1 MIRKEKT
8 MNILDYQGDTFHP
21 DTWIRDMWDRQY
33 NVYLKYKEIEKMPK
47 RFGSIQTRE
56 TQKWVKD
63 FINRVNEEVAESYES
78 IRDPNMQVLVKKEIK
93 SKEGENQVIEYDIH
107 RSEELADA
115 LHFYL
120 EMLIIIGRTPEW
132 LTKTFEE
139 YVQRGRRVYVDDII
153 LNYWEVSYQL
163 GMLGNCLKLK
173 PWKQDEVL
181 TDLDK
186 VDHQLKEVFFA
197 LLDVFAANGNDYNDI
212 YDLYTRKNQ
221 VNQFRQRKWILE
233 RSKLWMRK

>member
-1 MIRKEKT
+1 
-8 MNILDYQGDTFHP
+8 MNILDYKGDEFHH

-33 NVYLKYKEIEKMPK
+33 NVYLKYKQIEKMPEN
-47 RFGSIQTRE
+47 FGSIQTRE
-56 TQKWVKD
+56 TQRWVKD

-78 IRDPNMQVLVKKEIK
+78 IRDPNMQVLVKKEIRNE
-93 SKEGENQVIEYDIH
+93 EGEFQVIEYDIH

-120 EMLIIIGRTPEW
+120 EMLIIIGKTPEW
-132 LTKTFEE
+132 LIKTFEE

-197 LLDVFAANGNDYNDI
+197 LLDVFAANGNDHNDI

-221 VNQFRQRKWILE
+221 VNQFRQK
-233 RSKLWMRK
+233 SGY